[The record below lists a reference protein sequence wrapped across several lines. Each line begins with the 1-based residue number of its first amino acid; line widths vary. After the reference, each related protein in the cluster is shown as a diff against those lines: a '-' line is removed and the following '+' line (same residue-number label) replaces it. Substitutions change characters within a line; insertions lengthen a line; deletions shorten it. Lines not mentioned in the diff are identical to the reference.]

1 MNLILITLA
10 FTLVLGWITSMI
22 VEWYDKTKRA

>member
-1 MNLILITLA
+1 MNLILITIA

-22 VEWYDKTKRA
+22 VDWYDKRNEA